1 MRSARAARVAT
12 SAAAATCWLASRRHA
27 LSEAAPQAAAPK
39 WRSLAQ
45 DDSAAAAF
53 AQRRPFV
60 AGVSIK
66 ELQPGTGEH
75 AELGMWVAVHYTI
88 RLVGDG
94 SVLVDTRTS
103 GYGDRDYG
111 CPEEFTLGQL
121 QDESV
126 LRALHACVIDMHTGG
141 RRRVRTSLSDP
152 DFGYRELPIIR
163 DDKFHK
169 RWLVGDWLMDVE
181 VSLESVR
188 PERPGRWE
196 RVVRF
201 WDGR

>member
-1 MRSARAARVAT
+1 MSRVEREQAPQT
-12 SAAAATCWLASRRHA
+12 DLN
-27 LSEAAPQAAAPK
+27 EAAPQAAAPK

-66 ELQPGTGEH
+66 ELQPGTGER

-126 LRALHACVIDMHTGG
+126 LRALHACVIDMHTAC
-141 RRRVRTSLSDP
+141 
-152 DFGYRELPIIR
+152 PIGKLYAVLGCR
-163 DDKFHK
+163 Y
-169 RWLVGDWLMDVE
+169 
-181 VSLESVR
+181 SA
-188 PERPGRWE
+188 PP
-196 RVVRF
+196 RVVF
-201 WDGR
+201 VTTMASSTPYHS